1 MGTGLEKEGGGIP
14 KPSYELTY
22 SVEDVPPPATC
33 TMLGIQHALL
43 IATSFIFPLILFKA
57 TGMESTEAA
66 FFLSMTVLVVGIGTI
81 LQSLRGRYI
90 GSGFLC
96 PSFAALFF
104 IPPSIRAF
112 TLGGYGLLCGMT
124 AVSGVFQV
132 ALSRIVHKLRILFPP
147 EVTGLV
153 IVMAGVGGIQFALE
167 CCIGLRNPSGV
178 ADLPSITVAAV
189 TLLVIIATSVWGK
202 GGVKLFTAIIGI
214 IAGYIV
220 AMLLGQLPFT
230 FLYSLVTLPL
240 FTLPRPVILSWSFD
254 AVLLLPFLIA
264 GLAGSLKTI
273 GNLTTCQKIHDAKWT
288 RPDMQNCG
296 RGMLTEGL
304 TNILAGVFGGL
315 GQSTSSGNIGLS
327 LASAATSRRIG
338 IIAGAL
344 LVLMAF
350 FPHFSFF
357 FMVMPIPVM
366 GAILVYA
373 ICYMVML
380 GIEIMM
386 SRMMDTRKFFIIG
399 ISFTFGLGTSTFAA
413 IPFAEDHTWIATLLT
428 SPLTLSTL
436 MAIALTLLF
445 RIGIRQW
452 DEITLL
458 PATKDL
464 SGTVFSFV
472 DRNGGRWGARR
483 DVMHRAGSALF
494 EVIED
499 GFSTGSMKDGAKVK
513 MAFDE
518 YHVDIYVEAA
528 GPPVTAT
535 AAFPTP
541 EELMNDPDAFCR
553 LSSAMAR
560 AYADKV
566 TVSRR
571 NGVNTTHIHFEH

>member
-1 MGTGLEKEGGGIP
+1 MEGSSIP

-33 TMLGIQHALL
+33 ALLGIQHALL
-43 IATSFIFPLILFKA
+43 IATSFIFPMILFKA
-57 TGMESTEAA
+57 TGMGSSDAA
-66 FFLSMTVLVVGIGTI
+66 FFLSMTILVVGIGTI
-81 LQSLRGRYI
+81 LQSLKGRYI
-90 GSGFLC
+90 GSGYLC

-132 ALSRIVHKLRILFPP
+132 ALSRIVHRLRVLFPP

-153 IVMAGVGGIQFALE
+153 IVMAGVGGIPFAIE
-167 CCIGLRNPSGV
+167 SCIGLRNPAGV
-178 ADLPSITVAAV
+178 ADLPSVTIAAV

-214 IAGYIV
+214 IAGYIT
-220 AMLLGQLPFT
+220 AFLLGQLPATLLF
-230 FLYSLVTLPL
+230 SLIALPL
-240 FTLPRPVILSWSFD
+240 FTLPRPVILGWSFD

-264 GLAGSLKTI
+264 GLAGTLKTI
-273 GNLTTCQKIHDAKWT
+273 GNVTTCQKIHDAKWT

-296 RGMLTEGL
+296 RGIFTDGL
-304 TNILAGVFGGL
+304 TNILSGVFGGL

-338 IIAGAL
+338 IVAGAL
-344 LVLMAF
+344 LILMAF
-350 FPHFSFF
+350 FPHASFF
-357 FMVMPIPVM
+357 FMVMPVPVM

-399 ISFTFGLGTSTFAA
+399 ISFTFGLGASTLAAVPFAA
-413 IPFAEDHTWIATLLT
+413 EHTWLATLLT

-436 MAIALTLLF
+436 MAIGLTLLF
-445 RIGIRQW
+445 RIGIQQW
-452 DEITLL
+452 DEITLI

-464 SGTVFSFV
+464 ADTVFTFV
-472 DRNGGRWGARR
+472 DRNGRRWGARR

-494 EVIED
+494 ECIED
-499 GFSTGSMKDGAKVK
+499 GFSTGSMKNGAKVK
-513 MAFDE
+513 MSFDE
-518 YHVDIYVEAA
+518 YHLDIYVESR
-528 GPPVTAT
+528 GPPVTST
-535 AAFPTP
+535 TTVPTP
-541 EELMNDPDAFCR
+541 EELMNDPEAFSR
-553 LSSAMAR
+553 LSSAMVYS
-560 AYADKV
+560 YADGV
-566 TVSRR
+566 TVSHRD
-571 NGVNTTHIHFEH
+571 GMNTTHIHFEH